1 MSVRTRS
8 QTKNQTKSVLKSVL
22 KPVKKPIVKRSVVY
36 GSRFPHKPAVIRL
49 SSEELD
55 EMGLSCD
62 ASGKYQ
68 IVIDWYKVEYND
80 FDTVGKGELYLA
92 PEGYYWKFV
101 SKWNYNSVNAF
112 RPVPIPK

>member
-8 QTKNQTKSVLKSVL
+8 QTKNQTKSVLK
-22 KPVKKPIVKRSVVY
+22 PVKNPIVKRLSVY

-55 EMGLSCD
+55 EMGLTADAFD

-68 IVIDWYKVEYND
+68 IVIHWYKVEYND

>member
-8 QTKNQTKSVLKSVL
+8 QTKNQTKSVLK
-22 KPVKKPIVKRSVVY
+22 PVKNPIVKRLSVY
-36 GSRFPHKPAVIRL
+36 GSRFPYKPAVIRL
-49 SSEELD
+49 SLEELD
-55 EMGLSCD
+55 EMGLTTDSCD
-62 ASGKYQ
+62 SSGKYQ
-68 IVIDWYKVEYND
+68 IVIHWYKVEYND

>member
-8 QTKNQTKSVLKSVL
+8 QTKTVLKSVL
-22 KPVKKPIVKRSVVY
+22 KPVKNPVKRSVVY
-36 GSRFPHKPAVIRL
+36 GSRFPYKPAVIRL
-49 SSEELD
+49 SLEELD
-55 EMGLSCD
+55 EMGLTCD

-68 IVIDWYKVEYND
+68 IVIHWYKVEYND